1 MGGWTWWRRRWL
13 ATCLMLLGSAATAS
27 TASAQE
33 VVGKRMFS
41 DTLVI
46 SEPFVEDEVSPSFLR
61 LLRPRT
67 ADTPRGWVTE
77 VDLEIKKR
85 LTPSFE
91 VSIATGWLR
100 LDPTTGA
107 SRSAAENLEIG
118 LKYEVWR
125 SEAREAIAALALR
138 WDVGGTS
145 GSPDRI
151 VGEESFDTL
160 RPSVLVGKG
169 FGDLPEPLRLLRPFA
184 VTGSLGAIVPTK
196 GSEEHPD
203 RIQWGG
209 VIEYSLPY
217 LTSFV
222 SDIRLPGFV
231 ARVVPLVE
239 VDFQTAVDR
248 RAAGQTTGTI
258 NVGGVWIGR
267 AVQLGV
273 EMVIPANDRTSPALG
288 VRAFMRIDLDALSP
302 RLGRPVFGAR
312 RE

>member
-1 MGGWTWWRRRWL
+1 MWWRRWL
-13 ATCLMLLGSAATAS
+13 AACLMLLGSAATAS

-77 VDLEIKKR
+77 FDLEIKKR

-125 SEAREAIAALALR
+125 NEAREAIAALALR

-151 VGEESFDTL
+151 AGEESFDTL
-160 RPSVLVGKG
+160 R
-169 FGDLPEPLRLLRPFA
+169 
-184 VTGSLGAIVPTK
+184 
-196 GSEEHPD
+196 
-203 RIQWGG
+203 Q
-209 VIEYSLPY
+209 
-217 LTSFV
+217 
-222 SDIRLPGFV
+222 
-231 ARVVPLVE
+231 
-239 VDFQTAVDR
+239 
-248 RAAGQTTGTI
+248 
-258 NVGGVWIGR
+258 
-267 AVQLGV
+267 
-273 EMVIPANDRTSPALG
+273 
-288 VRAFMRIDLDALSP
+288 
-302 RLGRPVFGAR
+302 RLGRQGVR
-312 RE
+312 